1 MFQSK
6 IIMNRPI
13 NSSASFS
20 FASKVKDYFL
30 LIKFTLSFTVVFSCV
45 ICYLLAPNIVNFDI
59 TMIILLFIAGLLI
72 TGSANAIN
80 QAAEKDTDALMKSLF
95 DSAYGYVVFP
105 NIGKGAIGVGGA
117 SGNGI
122 VYEKGTMIGK
132 ASMKQVTIGFQ
143 FGGQAYREVIFFE
156 NKETLDR
163 FREDKIEFSA
173 EASAVAAT
181 VGASANVKYTNGV
194 MIFTQLK
201 GGLMYE
207 ASVGG
212 QKFNYTAF

>member
-1 MFQSK
+1 MK
-6 IIMNRPI
+6 K
-13 NSSASFS
+13 SSF
-20 FASKVKDYFL
+20 VL
-30 LIKFTLSFTVVFSCV
+30 LIQTVFLFSALSLSTVATAQSNKDKV
-45 ICYLLAPNIVNFDI
+45 
-59 TMIILLFIAGLLI
+59 LI
-72 TGSANAIN
+72 EDVDSGR
-80 QAAEKDTDALMKSLF
+80 AEYIRTDALMKNLF
-95 DSAYGYVVFP
+95 DNSYGYVLFP

-117 SGNGI
+117 TGNGI

-132 ASMKQVTIGFQ
+132 ANMTQVTVGFQ

-163 FREDKIEFSA
+163 FKENKIEFSA
-173 EASAVAAT
+173 DASAVAAT

-194 MIFTQLK
+194 MIFSQLK

-212 QKFNYTAF
+212 QKFKYTAF